1 MLFCA
6 GAVNFLDRS
15 SLSIAN
21 TLVRADLHLNGTE
34 MGWLLSAFSLAYGFA
49 QLPLIDLLD
58 NVGTR
63 SLLGGGLLVWSSAQ
77 LLTGYVGGFAPFLLL
92 RILLGAGEAPFYPA
106 GIRSLRDWFTVASRG
121 RATAV
126 MNSSQTF
133 ALAIAPPA
141 LTFIML
147 RLGWRSMFVLLG
159 AMGLVIAC
167 AWLLLH
173 RERKDT
179 IWRDTEAP
187 PRISESAIKVLL
199 SHRTVW
205 GMMLGWGGINYTAW
219 LYLAWLPGY
228 LQEQHHLS
236 ISQSGWLT
244 SLPFSAGALGMY
256 LSGFVADRLAI
267 SGVPLAKIHRFNL
280 VLGMSVSAACTL
292 LVAICHSTLE
302 AVAGISLALFAI
314 HYAGTSGWGYVQTIA
329 PLRLV
334 VSLGALQNFA
344 GFLIASAAPVVTGWL
359 LDRSHSFGMALGLCS
374 AVTLLG
380 ALSYA
385 TLAEPDGLDF
395 SEAHA
400 T

>member
-1 MLFCA
+1 
-6 GAVNFLDRS
+6 
-15 SLSIAN
+15 
-21 TLVRADLHLNGTE
+21 
-34 MGWLLSAFSLAYGFA
+34 
-49 QLPLIDLLD
+49 
-58 NVGTR
+58 
-63 SLLGGGLLVWSSAQ
+63 
-77 LLTGYVGGFAPFLLL
+77 
-92 RILLGAGEAPFYPA
+92 
-106 GIRSLRDWFTVASRG
+106 
-121 RATAV
+121 

-133 ALAIAPPA
+133 ALAMAPPA

-159 AMGLVIAC
+159 VLGIVVAF
-167 AWLLLH
+167 AWLLLY

-179 IWRDTEAP
+179 IWRDTEIAP
-187 PRISESAIKVLL
+187 QMSESATKALL
-199 SHRTVW
+199 RQRTVW

-228 LQEQHHLS
+228 LQEQRHLS

-244 SLPFSAGALGMY
+244 SLPFLAGALGMY
-256 LSGFVADRLAI
+256 LCGFVADRLAI
-267 SGVPLAKIHRFNL
+267 SGVPLARIHRYNL

-359 LDRSHSFGMALGLCS
+359 LDRSHSFGMALSLCS
-374 AVTLLG
+374 VVTLLG

-385 TLAEPDGLDF
+385 TLAKPDGLRF
-395 SEAHA
+395 SEADISTRESH
-400 T
+400 